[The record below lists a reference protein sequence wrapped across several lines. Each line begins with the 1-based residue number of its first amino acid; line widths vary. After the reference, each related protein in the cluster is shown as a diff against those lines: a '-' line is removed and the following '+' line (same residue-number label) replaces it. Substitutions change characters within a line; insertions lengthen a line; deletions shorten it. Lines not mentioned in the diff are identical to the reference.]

1 MTLVSRR
8 ERAERAILDAAAVIP
23 LPLHKLIERHNHAL
37 AAVRA
42 LWVSRRKWR
51 AVALGL
57 EQENANLN
65 AAFRAAL
72 AEEGDIRILRIRVA
86 ELEAQLNGGAQ

>member
-1 MTLVSRR
+1 MSLESRR
-8 ERAERAILDAAAVIP
+8 ERAEQAILDAAKVIP
-23 LPLHKLIERHNHAL
+23 LPMRKLIMRHNAGV